1 MAKIQSPSGETEFFQ
16 TTELQ
21 QAFEKELKTGEKVT
35 IAPGVREAS
44 FLREAP
50 VRAEYLQAYQDWK
63 DKLYNPIDPQQ
74 PPVFRAICTAVVRPL
89 KLEISEAFTNTV
101 AYSSMPELDFVTTL
115 DTSQGFF
122 NVPQCNATCLSIF
135 NGTEWEWSIPPLPF
149 SLTRNRSNAS
159 QTQIIAPDYYTLR
172 CYARIEP
179 VIPNTGQID
188 FSGGV
193 APYGVTFTAGPTGGG
208 VSYATGAF
216 SCNNLPLGE
225 YEIFNVVADLFVP
238 AYTATPYPYGL
249 SNCSYTLFNYRFT
262 NLYP

>member
-21 QAFEKELKTGEKVT
+21 QAFEKELKTGEKVS
-35 IAPGVREAS
+35 IAPGVKEAS

-50 VRAEYLQAYQDWK
+50 VRSEYLQAYQDWK
-63 DKLYNPIDPQQ
+63 DKLYNPIDPPQ
-74 PPVFRAICTAVVRPL
+74 PPVFNVRCTAVVRPFQL
-89 KLEISEAFTNTV
+89 VINEAYTNTV

-122 NVPQCNATCLSIF
+122 NVPQCNATFLSTF
-135 NGTEWEWSIPPLPF
+135 NGTEWEWLSNPLPF
-149 SLTRNRSNAS
+149 SQTTNRSNAS
-159 QTQIIAPDYYTLR
+159 QAQIIVSDYYTLQAF
-172 CYARIEP
+172 ARIEP
-179 VIPNTGQID
+179 VIPNTGQIN
-188 FSGGV
+188 FSGF
-193 APYGVTFTAGPTGGG
+193 APNGITFTAGPSGGG
-208 VSYATGAF
+208 VSYATGPF
-216 SCNNLPLGE
+216 SCNNLPSGE

-238 AYTATPYPYGL
+238 AYTATPYPYSL